1 MAAAMLPRQQELNGV
16 GAKVVLVAEVTPVMV
31 VAGSIYIYIAAAVR
45 IVTTAKRVNGDS
57 TICRN

>member
-31 VAGSIYIYIAAAVR
+31 VAGSIYIYIYSSR
-45 IVTTAKRVNGDS
+45 RSNCNNSKKS
-57 TICRN
+57 KW